1 LNSNRKPYIL
11 LSILLLFYSCE
22 NDIATVNKITSPNA
36 ASVETGKD
44 IQMLYSDFGK
54 VKAKLVTPQLQEY
67 HNSNNPYIE
76 MTKGLFVYF
85 YNDSLRITS
94 TLKADYG
101 IYYPK
106 TDIFIARENVVVVN
120 EKGDQLSSEEL
131 VWNEHT
137 KKLTS
142 DKFVK
147 IATADEVIFGD
158 GLEANQDFTQYKIKK
173 IKGTVKVNN
182 EGLPND

>member
-1 LNSNRKPYIL
+1 V
-11 LSILLLFYSCE
+11 LLFYSCE
-22 NDIATVNKITSPNA
+22 NDIATVNKITSPSA
-36 ASVETGKD
+36 AAVETGTD
-44 IQMLYSDFGK
+44 IQVLYSDFGK
-54 VKAKLVTPQLQEY
+54 VKAKLITPQLQQY
-67 HNSNNPYIE
+67 HTKNPYFE
-76 MTKGLFVYF
+76 MTKGLFVDF

-101 IYYPK
+101 IAYPK
-106 TDIFIARENVVVVN
+106 TNIFIARENVVVVN
-120 EKGDQLSSEEL
+120 EKGDQLNSEEL
-131 VWNEHT
+131 VWDEHT

-147 IATADEVIFGD
+147 ITTADEVIFGD

-182 EGLPND
+182 EGLPDD

>member
-1 LNSNRKPYIL
+1 ML
-11 LSILLLFYSCE
+11 LVLLGSCE

-36 ASVETGKD
+36 ASVETGTG
-44 IQMLYSDFGK
+44 IQILYSNMGK
-54 VKAKLVTPQLQEY
+54 VKAKLITPQMQEY
-67 HNSNNPYIE
+67 HTSNPYLE
-76 MTKGLFVYF
+76 MTKGLFIDF
-85 YNDSLRITS
+85 YNDSLKINS

-101 IYYPK
+101 IAYPK
-106 TDIFIARENVVVVN
+106 SNIYIARENVVVVN
-120 EKGDQLSSEEL
+120 EKGDQLTSEEL
-131 VWNEHT
+131 VWNEQT

-182 EGLPND
+182 ESLPND